1 MRKTVACG
9 ANRSYAIDEEGD
21 IWCFGVEINR
31 VQQITLESG
40 LPRMIAVA
48 AGCHHALFLD
58 SAGKVW
64 GFGDNNIYQL
74 GISNNTDTIISPLL
88 LPLPPEIEIV
98 AITCGDYHSL
108 LLDAEGFVWA
118 SGQNANGQV
127 GETDG
132 ALLLKS
138 FRKMNLQN
146 ISDIQAA
153 AHYSMFLSND
163 GQVSTCGKLPKTDP
177 SAILRVI
184 SVPPIR
190 AMAAGVYFCLLVDF
204 EGNVWGYGEND
215 FGQLGMFPKTYVS
228 PPTIFANLPPI
239 RACGAGWNFSIFLGE
254 DDSLW
259 TVGSNSNGTLCNGTT
274 SFTGNSKPVKIEA
287 PPILAVSCGWNH
299 SLFLGYNG
307 DAWCT
312 GEGKKLPFGSSECV
326 SLLTKIEYPKQI
338 LTHGMNRKKNVKSA
352 RKI

>member
-1 MRKTVACG
+1 MKKTIACG

-118 SGQNANGQV
+118 SGENVNGQV
-127 GETDG
+127 GETYG

-153 AHYSMFLSND
+153 GNYSMFLSND
-163 GQVSTCGKLPKTDP
+163 GQVRTCGNLPKTDL
-177 SAILRVI
+177 SAIL
-184 SVPPIR
+184 
-190 AMAAGVYFCLLVDF
+190 D
-204 EGNVWGYGEND
+204 
-215 FGQLGMFPKTYVS
+215 
-228 PPTIFANLPPI
+228 
-239 RACGAGWNFSIFLGE
+239 
-254 DDSLW
+254 
-259 TVGSNSNGTLCNGTT
+259 
-274 SFTGNSKPVKIEA
+274 
-287 PPILAVSCGWNH
+287 
-299 SLFLGYNG
+299 
-307 DAWCT
+307 
-312 GEGKKLPFGSSECV
+312 
-326 SLLTKIEYPKQI
+326 
-338 LTHGMNRKKNVKSA
+338 
-352 RKI
+352 